1 MLSVRNLVKTYSTK
15 GGVEVKALDNVSI
28 DFPETGLVFLLG
40 RSGSGKSTLLN
51 VAGGL
56 DMPTDGEIIV
66 KGRSSKDFTVADFDS
81 YRNTYV
87 GFVFQDYNLL
97 DEFSVEQNIAI
108 ALQLQS
114 KPNDSEAVEKLLE
127 SVDLGGI
134 ARRKPNTLSGGQKQ
148 RVAIAR
154 ALIKEP
160 EIIMADEPTG
170 ALDSATGVQIF
181 ETLKKLSKTKLVI
194 VVSHDRAFASQ
205 YADRIIELED
215 GKVISDMTRID
226 KGDGE
231 QFEEKNVSII
241 NDETIKVADWDK
253 VSENEI
259 KEIVCFM
266 KKQKKQTI
274 ITTNQAKIAKIDND
288 DVNVD
293 GRNSIA
299 GFNKTTKIN
308 RKQYNG
314 QETKFIKSKLP
325 FTQALKMAGSTI
337 KVKPFRLIFTIL
349 LSVIAFTIFGLT
361 STLMLYDPDYSVA
374 KAMASSHYESVA
386 LDKRYNV
393 QFENVQIK
401 ENGDYKIGTKYN
413 TTLSAGYTQ
422 KELDKLNSNKLG
434 LDFAGIIDFGYYKY
448 TGLSTGDYVRPQF
461 RFKDI
466 NKVEDE
472 YQDYYYVMELCGFS
486 DCGEEYL
493 TANGFVEIAEGKYP
507 TLPNEIAISEY
518 VFNLYKNSIKSSTLK
533 PFDYE
538 EPKDIVGI
546 NIIVGD
552 LVLTVSGVYKTGD
565 IPKVYDELYNK
576 NTDLDDI
583 KLNQLKYQFEDYIKY
598 SFHTVGYVSDN
609 FYETHKNRYTEI
621 GKDTVYGFRIDE
633 KEPQP
638 TTSMAG
644 RNQPQS
650 YFTPRSVSVYN
661 HLIGYYDLEGNKIEN
676 FSLSGNQVC
685 LSIYDVIDDHFS
697 AFNNAISALSTDERQ
712 AYADVLSAMRSFKP
726 QGTGSKA
733 TIDEVVLIYQSM
745 IENYEKIVKEQ
756 GKEEFKL
763 PEKVYGVGVE
773 NYVELEVVGVH
784 AIPRKGVIDS
794 ADRYVMISDQLIEN
808 NTLPP
813 PIGTTVK
820 SVYYELYKFDY
831 TINASAEKYGL
842 VLTKTDNREAQTAF
856 ILQDRAEGV
865 HYAILNEV
873 YELSN
878 QMAGAFDQLKIAFL
892 IAGLVFG
899 LFASLMLYNFIS
911 VGIESKKNEI
921 GILRAVGARGAD
933 VFKIFIIEALIV
945 TTICF
950 ALSTVAS
957 IILCSVI
964 NSIAVESVISISFL
978 NFRLINLLFILIVSV
993 VIALIATIM
1002 PVSKAAR
1009 LSPVES
1015 IRAL

>member
-66 KGRSSKDFTVADFDS
+66 KGRSSKNFTVSDFDS

-114 KPNDSEAVEKLLE
+114 KPNDTEAVEKLLE

-194 VVSHDRAFASQ
+194 VVSHDRAFANQ
-205 YADRIIELED
+205 YADRIIELQD
-215 GKVISDMTRID
+215 GKVISDVTRKD
-226 KGDGE
+226 KDNGE
-231 QFEEKNVSII
+231 NIEEKNVSII
-241 NDETIKVADWDK
+241 NDETIKVTDWDK
-253 VSENEI
+253 VSEDEI

-274 ITTNQAKIAKIDND
+274 ITTNQNKLVNADNKGINEQD
-288 DVNVD
+288 KNSEFRKTINV
-293 GRNSIA
+293 
-299 GFNKTTKIN
+299 N

-325 FTQALKMAGSTI
+325 FGQALKMAGSTI
-337 KVKPFRLIFTIL
+337 KVKPLRLIFTIL

-401 ENGDYKIGTKYN
+401 ENGDYKIGTKDN

-422 KELDKLNSNKLG
+422 KELDKLNSNKHG

-448 TGLSTGDYVRPQF
+448 TGLSTGDYERPQF

-466 NKVEDE
+466 NKVKDE

-493 TANGFVEIAEGKYP
+493 TANGFNKIIGEYP
-507 TLPNEIAISEY
+507 SQPNEIAISEY

-538 EPKDIVGI
+538 EPIDIVGK

-609 FYETHKNRYTEI
+609 FYETHKNRYTVI
-621 GKDTVYGFRIDE
+621 GKDIVRGFRIDE
-633 KEPQP
+633 NKP
-638 TTSMAG
+638 TSMAG
-644 RNQPQS
+644 EKQNTE

-697 AFNNAISALSTDERQ
+697 AFNNAISALSTDDRQ
-712 AYADVLSAMRSFKP
+712 AYADVLSAMNSFKP

-733 TIDEVVLIYQSM
+733 TIDEVALIYKSM
-745 IENYEKIVKEQ
+745 IENYNSLVNKTLD
-756 GKEEFKL
+756 L
-763 PEKVYGVGVE
+763 PETLYGVGVE
-773 NYVELEVVGVH
+773 SYVELEVVGVH
-784 AIPRKGVIDS
+784 AIPRKGVID
-794 ADRYVMISDQLIEN
+794 ATDKYYMISNDLREN

-813 PIGTTVK
+813 TNPTTGK
-820 SVYYELYKFDY
+820 PDYYELYKFDY

-865 HYAILNEV
+865 HYAILNKV
-873 YELSN
+873 YERSN
-878 QMAGAFDQLKIAFL
+878 EIAGDFDQLKIAFL